1 LVQGTSRVSFRDCYH
16 AVQTAGARLSA
27 RGVKPG
33 DRVVLLA
40 ANSPDWVIAFFAVI
54 ECGGVA
60 VCGNSWWSASEI
72 VHALELTTPALVI
85 ADDKRA
91 AKLPPGTTHVR
102 IDGLAASTDDPSDG
116 SPQSR
121 PTAAEDDPA
130 LIIFTSGS
138 TGPPKAAVLSHRSV
152 IANQHNLLATT
163 RRLPSDLS
171 DDHQGTVVLLS
182 LPLFHMG
189 GVQVVLSSLLTG
201 GTLSFLEG
209 RFEPGEVLRLI
220 EEEKI
225 RVWGGVPT
233 MISRVLDHPDLATR
247 NTSSLST
254 VTISGAS
261 VSTALLDRVRSA
273 FPSARRSA
281 GTVYG
286 MTEAGGTLTAV
297 AGAAMEERPGTVG
310 RPLPTVELRISEPDA
325 DGVGEIEARSPTLM
339 SGYWQQADEAVIT
352 ADGWLHTGDLGRID
366 SDGFLYVVGRS
377 KDIVIRGGENIA
389 CANVEMA
396 LASHVDVEEVAV
408 VGLPHPDYGE
418 EVGAAIVLRPG
429 ADVDEA
435 ALRRFAAERLAY
447 FEVPSRWWLRTDALP
462 TNATGKVMKQAL
474 LTTWTDSIRGEHT
487 EHTGSRE

>member
-1 LVQGTSRVSFRDCYH
+1 
-16 AVQTAGARLSA
+16 
-27 RGVKPG
+27 
-33 DRVVLLA
+33 
-40 ANSPDWVIAFFAVI
+40 
-54 ECGGVA
+54 
-60 VCGNSWWSASEI
+60 
-72 VHALELTTPALVI
+72 
-85 ADDKRA
+85 
-91 AKLPPGTTHVR
+91 
-102 IDGLAASTDDPSDG
+102 
-116 SPQSR
+116 
-121 PTAAEDDPA
+121 
-130 LIIFTSGS
+130 
-138 TGPPKAAVLSHRSV
+138 
-152 IANQHNLLATT
+152 
-163 RRLPSDLS
+163 
-171 DDHQGTVVLLS
+171 LLS

-297 AGAAMEERPGTVG
+297 AGAAMEDRPGTVG

-418 EVGAAIVLRPG
+418 EVGVAIVLRPG

-474 LTTWTDSIRGEHT
+474 LTTWTDSLRGEHT